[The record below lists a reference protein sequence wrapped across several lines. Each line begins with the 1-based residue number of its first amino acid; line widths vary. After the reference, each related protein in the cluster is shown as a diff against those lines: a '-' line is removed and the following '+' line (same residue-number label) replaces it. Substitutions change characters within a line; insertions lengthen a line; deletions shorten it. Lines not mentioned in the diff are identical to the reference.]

1 LRRARERR
9 RVLTE
14 QSTKAARASAE
25 EIAASVGDSSSS
37 SSKASSPSKR
47 GSMSSAAGLDHRRS
61 VDIGGVLGM
70 DIGGTL
76 CKLVYFEKKAPPQEG
91 AAEKWERSHD
101 PFESQV
107 AMKRSISLGDLME
120 THEQKEAL
128 QQFYTFMDT
137 PEHYGRSGVRDEHL
151 AYYSHALGGQLHFFR
166 FETRHMDHAI
176 ELISGSTIH
185 NTIKALGCTG
195 GGAFKFEDFFLGKLG
210 VKMLQMDEMSSLVRG
225 LQFCIANVPGECYTF
240 KPKPAK
246 KAKAAATKTG
256 SKANS
261 KVAAAANSS
270 SSSTKNDST
279 ATTSTVQQQQQ
290 SSSSSNT
297 SSISSPTA
305 AAATAAATIDD
316 AQDTFRNMRMRQMSE
331 IREKVDYS
339 VKVHKH
345 RSELL
350 QSYPALVVSIGSGVS
365 ILKVDG
371 PSKFERVSGSSIGG
385 GTYWGLCRLLT
396 GATSFDDSLDLADL
410 GDSDLVDMLVGDIY
424 GRGYSKF
431 QLSSNTLASS
441 FGKIVSKEDPRE
453 GVNNQDIAK
462 ALVTMITMNIGQV
475 AYLNAKLYD
484 TRRIY
489 FVGNFLR
496 HNNISARRLS
506 FAIDYW
512 SSGEMEAL
520 FFEHEGYLGAL
531 GAFLKSGCGDENT
544 TDNDDDNDSNDSSG
558 DVDSDCDN
566 YEADATENGRATN
579 KTSVDTAAA
588 STVLPKQLQAHHD
601 DNRYQQNQAL

>member
-1 LRRARERR
+1 MGALLFVVRRRRRLRESSRARERR

-25 EIAASVGDSSSS
+25 EIAASVSDSSSS
-37 SSKASSPSKR
+37 SSKAASPSKR

-246 KAKAAATKTG
+246 KAKASATKTG

-261 KVAAAANSS
+261 KAAAAAAAAAAHSSGNSAS
-270 SSSTKNDST
+270 NDGSGT
-279 ATTSTVQQQQQ
+279 AFTVQQQQ
-290 SSSSSNT
+290 SSSSNASN
-297 SSISSPTA
+297 ISSPTAAAA

-424 GRGYSKF
+424 GR
-431 QLSSNTLASS
+431 
-441 FGKIVSKEDPRE
+441 
-453 GVNNQDIAK
+453 
-462 ALVTMITMNIGQV
+462 
-475 AYLNAKLYD
+475 
-484 TRRIY
+484 
-489 FVGNFLR
+489 
-496 HNNISARRLS
+496 
-506 FAIDYW
+506 
-512 SSGEMEAL
+512 
-520 FFEHEGYLGAL
+520 
-531 GAFLKSGCGDENT
+531 
-544 TDNDDDNDSNDSSG
+544 
-558 DVDSDCDN
+558 
-566 YEADATENGRATN
+566 
-579 KTSVDTAAA
+579 
-588 STVLPKQLQAHHD
+588 
-601 DNRYQQNQAL
+601 